1 MEEAALPDL
10 PRGLTRRTF
19 LRRVAPLPLL
29 LAAAPALGGPRR
41 LRFGLISDV
50 HQDVMPDGVERVGAF
65 VADMQ
70 ASGADFIIQLGDFCQ
85 PHARNAPFLAAWNA
99 FEGARY
105 HVLGNHDMDGGASR
119 EKTVEFYGMPGRHYA
134 FDAGPLRGIVL
145 DGNDPGGR
153 AGGYRRFIA
162 AEQQAWLRRELEQT
176 DRPVC
181 LFLHQPLDRP
191 AAGVEN
197 GEAVR
202 AILERAEAARPGTV
216 LAVFAGHFHQDYQ
229 WHAKGIPCTTNKQD
243 RELFHKVLTLT
254 SSGSSHWLAALPPCV
269 QINSASYVW
278 LPAAAAR
285 ETYPA
290 EVHRA
295 HPYLRRV
302 AAYRAP
308 LWALATLD
316 LDRGELL
323 LEGRRS
329 EWVGPDPW
337 ERGAPED
344 QYPRDKSRP
353 AISDRQ
359 LALRHPPIAQPQS

>member
-1 MEEAALPDL
+1 MKQAAFPDR
-10 PRGLTRRTF
+10 PRCLTRRTF

-29 LAAAPALGGPRR
+29 LTAAPALGGPRR
-41 LRFGLISDV
+41 LCFGLISDV

-70 ASGADFIIQLGDFCQ
+70 ASAADFIIQLGDFCQ

-134 FDAGPLRGIVL
+134 FDAGPVRGIVL
-145 DGNDPGGR
+145 DANDPGGR

-229 WHAKGIPCTTNKQD
+229 WHAEGIPY
-243 RELFHKVLTLT
+243 
-254 SSGSSHWLAALPPCV
+254 V

-295 HPYLRRV
+295 HPYLRHV

-337 ERGAPED
+337 ERGAPEE
-344 QYPRDKSRP
+344 QYPRDKNRP

-359 LALRHPPIAQPQS
+359 LALRRPKTD